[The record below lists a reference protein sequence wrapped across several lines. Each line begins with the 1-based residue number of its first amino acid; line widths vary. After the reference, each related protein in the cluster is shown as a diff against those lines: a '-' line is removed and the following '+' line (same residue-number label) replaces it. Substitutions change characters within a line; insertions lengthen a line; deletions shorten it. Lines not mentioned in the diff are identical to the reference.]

1 VSELVVK
8 RVEFDVG
15 AIGDLRAEILGYRQ
29 AASELAA
36 AARAA
41 RKMMGMSLR
50 EVAEK
55 TGLGAHTLRR
65 VEQEERMLT
74 PEEAEKL
81 ADWLVDLAMEAEGA
95 PIEEWPERVEVS
107 MA

>member
-1 VSELVVK
+1 MVCGSDEEAGVSELVVK

-41 RKMMGMSLR
+41 R
-50 EVAEK
+50 ENA
-55 TGLGAHTLRR
+55 GA
-65 VEQEERMLT
+65 
-74 PEEAEKL
+74 A
-81 ADWLVDLAMEAEGA
+81 
-95 PIEEWPERVEVS
+95 
-107 MA
+107 